1 MKSHSSVLAVY
12 VVVAIVIMTTTTTQT
27 SAFTVLPSSSS
38 RTSTS
43 STSRSTFSSSALSM
57 GLFDFFSPE
66 AQKERERKKRE
77 LVEEQERLQKAIM
90 DRRRNPELMEEYE
103 QKVSIRRELKMKGDF
118 ETASKVDVYEG
129 YKDQTLLDGTEG
141 STGE

>member
-1 MKSHSSVLAVY
+1 MKSHSSVLDVY

-27 SAFTVLPSSSS
+27 SAFTVLPSS
-38 RTSTS
+38 RTS
-43 STSRSTFSSSALSM
+43 STSRSTSSSSALSM